1 MFLVWKICDES
12 CRAYQQY
19 TSRAFSEVL
28 WFYQGETMLEIIN
41 ERNMNFLFEI
51 AKKPR
56 NISELA
62 KRGDLTV
69 SNASTLITRL
79 ERENVLE
86 KTTSDGERGRE
97 IIITLTEYGEA
108 QVKLL
113 RELRRNYKKNK
124 EEINNILDKII
135 TEKGGEK

>member
-1 MFLVWKICDES
+1 
-12 CRAYQQY
+12 
-19 TSRAFSEVL
+19 
-28 WFYQGETMLEIIN
+28 MLEIIN
-41 ERNMNFLFEI
+41 QKNMNFLFI
-51 AKKPR
+51 IGNKPR

-62 KRGDLTV
+62 KRGDLTIPA
-69 SNASTLITRL
+69 ASTLISRWARL
-79 ERENVLE
+79 NVVE
-86 KTTSDGERGRE
+86 KTKSDGERGRE

>member
-1 MFLVWKICDES
+1 
-12 CRAYQQY
+12 
-19 TSRAFSEVL
+19 
-28 WFYQGETMLEIIN
+28 MLEIIN
-41 ERNMNFLFEI
+41 QRNMNFLFEI

-62 KRGDLTV
+62 KLTDMAI
-69 SNASTLITRL
+69 SNLSTLISRL
-79 ERENVLE
+79 ARENVVT
-86 KTTSDGERGRE
+86 KTTADGERGRE
-97 IIITLTEYGEA
+97 IIITLTEYGEK

-113 RELRRNYKKNK
+113 RELKRNYKKNK